1 MRASWGLSRWLL
13 PRVRSAGSAGVAMRI
28 ADIIVRCERG
38 GDAHA
43 CIPAPC
49 LLSYRVFVRGV
60 YALLEPCDLVGEQ
73 TRWNLRCAA
82 GDLHRGEQR
91 GYSKVERLFARVGA
105 GGTCIVGQEL

>member
-1 MRASWGLSRWLL
+1 MRASWGLSRSWL
-13 PRVRSAGSAGVAMRI
+13 PRVRNAGSAGVAMRI

-38 GDAHA
+38 GDACA

-49 LLSYRVFVRGV
+49 LLSCRVFVLGV

-82 GDLHRGEQR
+82 GDLCGGE
-91 GYSKVERLFARVGA
+91 
-105 GGTCIVGQEL
+105 